1 MNLMKRSCLL
11 FCYFLLMLPHLL
23 NADFEIVPSSL
34 QPKIA
39 YLNATFPNTDS
50 SFYVGQILEVKYTL
64 TLLLGAKLKDV
75 EFMDFGANN
84 NLEIENKDAQWQ
96 ILSDGMITNTYY
108 YKIKG
113 QNFTIPP
120 LRVVVSSHDNTYQ
133 DEVIASG
140 IKLQAIE
147 LLNNPQYANVIADA
161 MEVVDYRASQYDD
174 NNNIIIFQIES
185 KDANLSSMRIG
196 TYPQQGLESSKM
208 IDGITYG
215 IYYVVLDKNIK
226 SLSFD
231 YFNLHQKAFVTITL
245 PVNVPKSVIE
255 DGGDTKPRNTF
266 LIFKN
271 LMVGGLIV
279 FFVLVLIVFKRGR
292 KITLGIIGVL
302 VMVLTYNMLFNFT
315 SGIAQA
321 GTNVSIIPTHNST
334 IFEVLK
340 VPTEVSIIGEYND
353 YYKIM
358 IDSKVGWIRKENV
371 SKN

>member
-1 MNLMKRSCLL
+1 MNLIKRSCLL

-23 NADFEIVPSSL
+23 HADSL

-39 YLNATFPNTDS
+39 YLNAAFPSTDS

-75 EFMDFGANN
+75 EFMDFGAKN

-108 YKIKG
+108 YKIKA

-120 LRVVVSSHDNTYQ
+120 LRVVVSSHDNAYQ
-133 DEVIASG
+133 EEVVANG

-196 TYPQQGLESSKM
+196 TYSQQGLESSKI

-245 PVNVPKSVIE
+245 PIDVPKSVIE

-279 FFVLVLIVFKRGR
+279 FFVLVLIIFKRGR

-302 VMVLTYNMLFNFT
+302 IMVLTYNMLFNFT

-353 YYKIM
+353 YYKVM